1 MVMNYFDIFEEIKK
15 GEVSGIY
22 LFYGEEEY
30 VKDQALAQIVK
41 SFFPRGMQEFNLN
54 VIDAANKDI
63 KDILN
68 ACDTLPFIVPKKL
81 VVVKDFPITAAKKQ
95 IMHVDK
101 LIEYLTR
108 IPSTT
113 CLIFFNR
120 GQIDM
125 RVSMYAAIKKHG
137 KTVEFSYLKPEDTQ
151 KWVAG
156 TLRKHSKR
164 IDNASLQYMI
174 HLVGNRIG
182 DLNNEVLKLISYA
195 KDEDNIKSED
205 IDAVVVPNHEYS
217 AFQLL
222 DFIGRRDVGGSIALL
237 NKLIAQGENP
247 ISLLAMTAKQL
258 RTILLCCCLREEGLS
273 DVQMSKKIV
282 GHPFAVKKN
291 IEQSRYFTTEKI
303 KEGVKICLETDY
315 GIKSGRIREKAALEL
330 LLVRFLAK

>member
-1 MVMNYFDIFEEIKK
+1 MNYLDIFEEIKK
-15 GEVSGIY
+15 DKVSGVY

-30 VKDQALAQIVK
+30 VKDQALAQVIK
-41 SFFPRGMQEFNLN
+41 SFFPHGMQEFNLN
-54 VIDAANKDI
+54 MIDAANKDI
-63 KDILN
+63 NDILN
-68 ACDTLPFIVPKKL
+68 ACDTLPFMVSKKL

-95 IMHVDK
+95 SMQVDK
-101 LIEYLTR
+101 LIDYLTR

-137 KTVEFSYLKPEDTQ
+137 KIVEFSHLKPEDTQ
-151 KWVAG
+151 KWLLGAF
-156 TLRKHSKR
+156 RKNSKR
-164 IDNASLQYMI
+164 MDATSLQYMI

-182 DLNNEVLKLISYA
+182 DLNNEVLKLTSYA
-195 KDEDNIKSED
+195 QDEDNIKSED

-222 DFIGRRDVGGSIALL
+222 DLIGRRDVGGSIALL
-237 NKLIAQGENP
+237 NKLLVQGENP

-273 DVQMSKKIV
+273 DAQMSKKIA

-303 KEGVKICLETDY
+303 KEGIKICLETDY
-315 GIKSGRIREKAALEL
+315 GIKSGKIREKAAFEL
-330 LLVRFLAK
+330 LLIRLLAK

>member
-1 MVMNYFDIFEEIKK
+1 MNYLDIFEEIKK
-15 GEVSGIY
+15 DKVSGIY

-30 VKDQALAQIVK
+30 VKDQALAQVIK

-54 VIDAANKDI
+54 MIDAANKDI

-68 ACDTLPFIVPKKL
+68 ACDTLPFMVPKKL

-95 IMHVDK
+95 SIQVDK
-101 LIEYLTR
+101 LIDYLTR

-125 RVSMYAAIKKHG
+125 RVSMFAAIKKHG
-137 KTVEFSYLKPEDTQ
+137 KIVEFSHLKPEDTQ
-151 KWVAG
+151 KWLSGAF
-156 TLRKHSKR
+156 RKNSKKM
-164 IDNASLQYMI
+164 DVTSLQYMI

-182 DLNNEVLKLISYA
+182 DLNNEVLKLTSYTQ
-195 KDEDNIKSED
+195 DEDNIKSED

-222 DFIGRRDVGGSIALL
+222 DLIGRRDVGGSIALL
-237 NKLIAQGENP
+237 NKLLVQGENP

-273 DVQMSKKIV
+273 DAQMSKKIA

-303 KEGVKICLETDY
+303 KEGIKICLETDY
-315 GIKSGRIREKAALEL
+315 GIKSGKIREKAAFEL
-330 LLVRFLAK
+330 LLIRLLTK